1 MVSAKQPNARAPPR
15 EVLVVSTRPGP
26 LEVLLIATALIISVI
41 IQGWLTF
48 ALYFSYIFV
57 EAILFA
63 GIGAALI
70 MAAVGVASF
79 ESWGS
84 RGWRLGLVALAGSLG
99 LSLWTFL
106 TAPPIEWTMTYP
118 GGASLSLRLPSDLIL
133 PAIWDGIVLT
143 GLLST
148 YPRSR
153 GAGSGRPRPLQS

>member
-1 MVSAKQPNARAPPR
+1 MVSAKQPNARASPR

-70 MAAVGVASF
+70 MAAIGVASF

-84 RGWRLGLVALAGSLG
+84 RGW
-99 LSLWTFL
+99 
-106 TAPPIEWTMTYP
+106 
-118 GGASLSLRLPSDLIL
+118 
-133 PAIWDGIVLT
+133 
-143 GLLST
+143 
-148 YPRSR
+148 
-153 GAGSGRPRPLQS
+153 